1 LAGEFCFL
9 CLYTAVQVEKI
20 RSKEPHMNLK
30 TWIARHP
37 ILTYII
43 LTVIWSFSIW
53 SFLFLYI
60 QPGGLMKS
68 PPPISFLFVV
78 LGGFGP
84 SLSGLFTTWL
94 VYGREGLQA
103 LWNRVRIGR
112 VGGWWFALLVIPAVT
127 ALTPLLRW
135 LAGYPVDIEAMLRLL
150 GPGIALGLTAGLM
163 EEFGWRGFLLPHLL
177 KRYSPFL
184 ATLLLGLIWGGL
196 WHGYADYFGVG
207 GRGVVSLVL
216 IILLGPVLL
225 TAWSFIITW
234 VYERTQGSIL
244 LSYFMHA
251 SLSSSA
257 LIFGQTYATTTE
269 EITWTAIST
278 GLAVLAVV
286 FIWLF
291 VRRTDAKPS

>member
-1 LAGEFCFL
+1 
-9 CLYTAVQVEKI
+9 
-20 RSKEPHMNLK
+20 MNLK
-30 TWIARHP
+30 TWAARHP
-37 ILTYII
+37 ILTYVI
-43 LTVIWSFSIW
+43 LTMVWSFGIW

-60 QPGGLMKS
+60 KPGELMKS
-68 PPPISFLFVV
+68 APPISFLFVV

-94 VYGREGLQA
+94 IYGRDGLQA

-135 LAGYPVDIEAMLRLL
+135 LAGYPVDTEAMLALL

-177 KRYSPFL
+177 KRHSPL
-184 ATLLLGLIWGGL
+184 VATLILGLIWGGL
-196 WHGYADYFGVG
+196 WHGYADYFALG
-207 GRGVVSLVL
+207 GRGLDSLVL
-216 IILLGPVLL
+216 ITLLGPVLL

-234 VYERTQGSIL
+234 VYERTQGSML
-244 LSYFMHA
+244 LAYFMHA
-251 SLSSSA
+251 SISSSA
-257 LIFGQTYATTTE
+257 LIFGQTYTTTTE

-278 GLAVLAVV
+278 GAAVLAAI

-291 VRRTDAKPS
+291 VRRSGSQTL